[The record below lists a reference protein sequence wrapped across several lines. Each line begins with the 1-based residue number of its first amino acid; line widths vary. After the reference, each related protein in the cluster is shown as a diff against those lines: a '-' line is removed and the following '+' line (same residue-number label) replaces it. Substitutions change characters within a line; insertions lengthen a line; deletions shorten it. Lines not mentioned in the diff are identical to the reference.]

1 MSDLRILWRR
11 RIAFVAAVAWLLF
24 IWSNSLQTAEESSQV
39 SRGVLAWLVPFLAR
53 SGIPEELWH
62 TLIRKLAHMAE
73 FAAAGVLW
81 FAALWSGKEK
91 MSRIYRKC
99 SGAAWLICIAAAVL
113 DETIQ
118 KFVPGRSGE
127 LRDVC
132 IDAIGSLMGIL
143 VMAIVI
149 RIWECRKF
157 TGKV

>member
-1 MSDLRILWRR
+1 MRDLRVVWCRWIALVS
-11 RIAFVAAVAWLLF
+11 AFVWLLF
-24 IWSNSLQTAEESSQV
+24 IWSNSLQTAAESSQV
-39 SRGVLAWLVPFLAR
+39 SRGVLSWVVPFLAR

-81 FAALWSGKEK
+81 FAALCPEKEK
-91 MSRIYRKC
+91 TPRMYRKC
-99 SGAAWLICIAAAVL
+99 GGAAWLVCIAAAVL

-132 IDAIGSLMGIL
+132 IDVLGSLLGVL
-143 VMAIVI
+143 AAALAAWV
-149 RIWECRKF
+149 WERRNF
-157 TGKV
+157 NGKV